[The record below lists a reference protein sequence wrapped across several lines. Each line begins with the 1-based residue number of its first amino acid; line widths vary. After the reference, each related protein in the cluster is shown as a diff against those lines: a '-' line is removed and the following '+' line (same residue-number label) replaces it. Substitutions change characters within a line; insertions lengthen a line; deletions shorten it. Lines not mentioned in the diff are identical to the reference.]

1 MDSFITPQD
10 VANVVLFVIPGYFAL
25 KTYAIIYAKHDRD
38 FSHVLLESVAYSLP
52 IIAFYTLLWDIFT
65 DMKPVMAT
73 ARFAVPLL
81 LLSVGLGWLWARLR
95 RTALIRSWARKLR
108 LPDASEDFLRTQFSK
123 LDENE
128 FLTVA
133 LKNGEVFSGT
143 PQSGSII
150 REGMPRQYSFSDVIW
165 YNKDKNSWE
174 QTEGSIIIDLDEVLY
189 FQTERPLPRD

>member
-73 ARFAVPLL
+73 ARFPG
-81 LLSVGLGWLWARLR
+81 SSPG
-95 RTALIRSWARKLR
+95 
-108 LPDASEDFLRTQFSK
+108 D
-123 LDENE
+123 
-128 FLTVA
+128 
-133 LKNGEVFSGT
+133 
-143 PQSGSII
+143 GSIFALYDTISTMI
-150 REGMPRQYSFSDVIW
+150 RTSLVTCWCFYLQNQRGQ
-165 YNKDKNSWE
+165 
-174 QTEGSIIIDLDEVLY
+174 DEHRRNHKEASR
-189 FQTERPLPRD
+189 TKRAS